1 MTYADPYNDLS
12 QKNPALADIG
22 SLNYHRIL
30 TILAEEIIEEAINT
44 GSKLLL
50 PGFVIYVKNTRGIRF
65 YFKNEGMPGLLKIKI
80 EAIKGAKWAIA
91 VCNGKI
97 AKERKQWVFSRLCE
111 ASADLDLV
119 NTYEKK

>member
-1 MTYADPYNDLS
+1 MKYADPYSDLAK
-12 QKNPALADIG
+12 KNPALSDIG

-30 TILAEEIIEEAINT
+30 SILAEEIIEEVINT

-50 PGFVIYVKNTRGIRF
+50 PGFVIYVKNMKGIRF
-65 YFKNEGMPGLLKIKI
+65 YFKNEGVPRLLKIKI
-80 EAIKGAKWAIA
+80 QAVKNAKWAIA

-97 AKERKQWVFSRLCE
+97 SKDRKQWVFSRLCE